1 MSLLSAAGPPPT
13 VTLQTVRSRSV
24 AAYERLDA
32 HFFVSPGVAA
42 AERIALIEAAGLPV
56 KRLAD
61 LARVWDPSR
70 FTRAWATPSEPGV
83 PYLRPYDV
91 FDILPAA
98 AGRLSVQRTDGLERL
113 RLQPGMILQT
123 CSGRNLGP
131 CAYVDQHLGQF
142 ALSHDMIRLQVQ
154 DEDLR
159 YFLLTFLQTPIGQA
173 LLRRGKSG
181 SVIDHL
187 TVADVAAIP
196 VPLLDEPER
205 GRIAALARQAM
216 AHVANARAGLTEALR
231 QATAT
236 LPGPSAPAMGV
247 RSWTVTSSN
256 VGDRLDVA
264 HHDPVVVAARQA
276 ARTAGGSRCRELATA
291 HLPVRYKRVYVQGEH
306 GRPIL
311 SGRQLLQVHPV
322 NLRRA
327 SDRSFK
333 VPADYELAPGMTIF
347 GAVGRAE
354 GRQGAPALVTEDRA
368 GWLASNDVMRLR
380 PRTGVDPVALW
391 LAVATP
397 YAQVQIKALSF
408 GSVVDHMNP
417 WDVEDIWLPPV
428 PARAVATARQAWA
441 ALVQGRKGNEE
452 AVARLED
459 LLGRAGHGAPA

>member
-1 MSLLSAAGPPPT
+1 MG
-13 VTLQTVRSRSV
+13 
-24 AAYERLDA
+24 E
-32 HFFVSPGVAA
+32 
-42 AERIALIEAAGLPV
+42 
-56 KRLAD
+56 
-61 LARVWDPSR
+61 
-70 FTRAWATPSEPGV
+70 PSEPAV

-98 AGRLSVQRTDGLERL
+98 AGRLSIQRTQGLERL

-142 ALSHDMIRLQVQ
+142 ALSHDMIRLQVE

-159 YFLLTFLQTPIGQA
+159 YYLLTFLQTSTGQA

-187 TVADVAAIP
+187 TVADVGAVP
-196 VPLLDEPER
+196 VPLLNEPER
-205 GRIAALARQAM
+205 SRIAALAREAV
-216 AHVANARAGLTEALR
+216 AHVANARAGLTEALC
-231 QATAT
+231 QVTAT
-236 LPGPSAPAMGV
+236 LPAPTASTMGV

-256 VGDRLDVA
+256 VGERLDVA
-264 HHDPVVVAARQA
+264 HHDPVVVAAREA
-276 ARTAGGSRCRELATA
+276 ARSAGGIRCGDVATA
-291 HLPVRYKRVYVQGEH
+291 QLPVRYKRVYVQGEH

-333 VPADYELAPGMTIF
+333 VPADYELAAGMTIF

-380 PRTGVDPVALW
+380 PSGVDPVALW

-397 YAQVQIKALSF
+397 HAQVQIKALSF

-428 PARAVATARQAWA
+428 SAEAVATAQQSWSE
-441 ALVQGRKGNEE
+441 LVQARKLNEE
-452 AVARLED
+452 ATALLEG
-459 LLGRAGHGAPA
+459 LLSRAGDRALG

>member
-1 MSLLSAAGPPPT
+1 MSLPATSRPAT

-32 HFFVSPGVAA
+32 HFFTSPGVAA
-42 AERIALIEAAGLPV
+42 SERIALIEAAGVPV
-56 KRLAD
+56 QRLAD
-61 LARVWDPSR
+61 LAHVWDPSR
-70 FTRAWATPSEPGV
+70 FTRAWATPSEAAV

-98 AGRLSVQRTDGLERL
+98 AGWLSVRRTQGLERL
-113 RLQPGMILQT
+113 RLQLGMIVQT

-131 CAYVDQHLGQF
+131 CAYVDEHLAQF
-142 ALSHDMIRLQVQ
+142 ALSHDMIRVQVN

-159 YFLLTFLQTPIGQA
+159 YYLLTFLQTATGQA

-187 TVADVAAIP
+187 TVADIAAIP
-196 VPLLDEPER
+196 VPLINDPER
-205 GRIAALARQAM
+205 SRIAALAREGTS
-216 AHVANARAGLTEALR
+216 HVASARTGLTEALR
-231 QATAT
+231 QITAT
-236 LPGPSAPAMGV
+236 LPAPTGSTMGL
-247 RSWTVTSSN
+247 RSWTTTSSE
-256 VGDRLDVA
+256 VHDRLDVA
-264 HHDPVVVAARQA
+264 HHDPVVVAAREA
-276 ARTAGGSRCRELATA
+276 TRSAGGTRCGDLATA
-291 HLPVRYKRVYVQGEH
+291 HLPVRYKRVYVQGKH

-311 SGRQLLQVHPV
+311 SGRQLLQVQPV

-333 VPADYELAPGMTIF
+333 VPADYELTPGMTIF

-354 GRQGAPALVTEDRA
+354 GRQGTPALVTEDRA

-380 PRTGVDPVALW
+380 PRSGVDPIALW

-397 YAQVQIKALSF
+397 HAQLQIKALSF

-428 PARAVATARQAWA
+428 SSQAIATAKQAWA
-441 ALVQGRKGNEE
+441 ELVQARQLHGE
-452 AVARLED
+452 ATAMLED
-459 LLGRAGHGAPA
+459 LLSHADETAGEG